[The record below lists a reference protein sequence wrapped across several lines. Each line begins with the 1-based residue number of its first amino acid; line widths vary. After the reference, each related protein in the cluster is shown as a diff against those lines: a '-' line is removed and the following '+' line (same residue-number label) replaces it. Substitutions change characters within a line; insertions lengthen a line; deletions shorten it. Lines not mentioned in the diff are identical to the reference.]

1 MKKLRILKR
10 VLRETRA
17 DRIIYGFIAFFL
29 VEALIILLVEPNITT
44 YWDAIWYLYAV
55 FSTAGFGD
63 LVAVTVLGRILSIL
77 LTIYTTLVIAVVT
90 GVIVAFYNDLVSM
103 RYKASKAELMSK
115 LEHLEDLPRE
125 ELAEISEKIRKLS

>member
-1 MKKLRILKR
+1 MKRLRILKR
-10 VLRETRA
+10 VLKETKA
-17 DRIIYGFIAFFL
+17 DRILYGFVAFFL
-29 VEALIILLVEPNITT
+29 VEALIILLVEPGITT

-77 LTIYTTLVIAVVT
+77 LTIYTTLVVAVVT
-90 GVIVAFYNDLVSM
+90 GVIVSFYNDLVAM
-103 RYKASKAELMSK
+103 RYKASKAEIADK
-115 LEHLEDLPRE
+115 LEHLEDLSKE